1 MPEPRAA
8 RHPVARRPLELRHQP
23 LTQHQQGGGGDPE
36 AELRRL
42 AAECS
47 RLSHALMIRD
57 APGLPQSDRQE
68 TAGATARAW
77 QDVQWR
83 IGELAAQLAAAQQVL
98 DRAELL
104 RRRQPGAPVPAG
116 PDAGP
121 DAAPAS
127 DLTAPNGAAELT
139 ALLHGPCEVVLTG
152 ATGAPAEVVR
162 LPLPE
167 VIKRA
172 GEHHA
177 AIVAVAE
184 AVASARTVVVGQ
196 LDPLA
201 RRFAELRTRALA
213 VAVPAE
219 VLTGAEAEFDTLRRV
234 ADRDPLGAVDGVT
247 WRAARERLAAQ
258 LTELGVRLGRAE
270 ELRVRLPS
278 LVDELRL
285 LIGRLDADETEARYA
300 WRGLTAIPGPRTGT
314 EPAVAGSG
322 AAPGAAEFGA
332 PVPQAGALRVRLR
345 AVERRCRHGQWWDA
359 VDEAA
364 EPAAISAAV
373 TAAAERA
380 VRARDAAGL
389 HRQRLHELRV
399 ELRGRLDAFQRKAF
413 SLGRSEDLSLT
424 DLYNEARRQLR
435 AEPFDAEAADRAV
448 TRYLYAVNEEGQA

>member
-1 MPEPRAA
+1 M
-8 RHPVARRPLELRHQP
+8 LRHQP
-23 LTQHQQGGGGDPE
+23 LTQHQQGGAGDPE

-42 AAECS
+42 AAECA
-47 RLSHALMIRD
+47 RLSGALMIRD
-57 APGLPQSDRQE
+57 APDGFPHSDRQE

-116 PDAGP
+116 SGAGP
-121 DAAPAS
+121 DGVLAP
-127 DLTAPNGAAELT
+127 DLTAPNGAAELA

-152 ATGAPAEVVR
+152 ATGAPVEVVR
-162 LPLPE
+162 SPLPE

-201 RRFAELRTRALA
+201 RRFAELRTRAVA
-213 VAVPAE
+213 VAVPE
-219 VLTGAEAEFDTLRRV
+219 DVLTGVEAEFDTLRRV
-234 ADRDPLGAVDGVT
+234 AERDPLGAADGVT

-258 LTELGVRLGRAE
+258 VADLGVRLGRAE

-300 WRGLTAIPGPRTGT
+300 WRGLAAIPGPRVGT
-314 EPAVAGSG
+314 EPAGAESG
-322 AAPGAAEFGA
+322 AAADAAEFGA

-359 VDEAA
+359 VDEEA
-364 EPAAISAAV
+364 EPAEIGAAV

-389 HRQRLHELRV
+389 HRQRLRELRV

-413 SLGRSEDLSLT
+413 SLGRSEDLRLT

-435 AEPFDAEAADRAV
+435 AEPFDAEAADSAV
-448 TRYLYAVNEEGQA
+448 TRYMYAVNEEGQA